1 MIQGNKVYDVIT
13 NTWSTGYWIP
23 LYSGNILIQ
32 YVPVWSDLEELD

>member
-23 LYSGNILIQ
+23 LYRGNTIVQ
-32 YVPVWSDLEELD
+32 YVPVWED